1 MASGG
6 MRPPILGSFLNETP
20 TPSTTRV
27 NFIRKAIGSLRSS
40 HESEWG
46 DVPVGFQDG
55 GGWTLLAED
64 TFSDSGGTSMGP
76 KMSFLALAAVL
87 MMAGLMIVDQRDA
100 RAGEVTPAPGYKVLE
115 PIRHGNLTVF
125 PVVAAKSYP
134 TSEFLT
140 LDEGLRS
147 GEIVVTE
154 AGNVQGLIR
163 RHPAPGIRHDA
174 AQVNRLVLVNNSKR
188 PLLLLA
194 GEIVTGG
201 KQDRVIG
208 KDRIVPPES
217 DPVDLSV
224 FCVEPGRWVATSEH
238 FGASEA
244 MYGSAVGGPRANTRV
259 PMAMMA
265 QPSVRAKAMGDKNQA
280 EVWDEVRKQ
289 REAVSMEVAPA
300 ASIASREVA
309 NTSSYA
315 RLMENE
321 EVKKQVDAVA
331 RPIEQNYQSLI
342 RQLRDRN
349 AVGIVVAVNG
359 RIIWAD
365 VFASTDLLQKYWP
378 KLVRSYASEAVVTRT
393 KEVEVNVARAQAF
406 LADMEGRR
414 EMIESEPGIYRH
426 TEVSGDGFK
435 AFSLTSL
442 LPKTGFDVHVAKMAE

>member
-1 MASGG
+1 MN
-6 MRPPILGSFLNETP
+6 PKIFL
-20 TPSTTRV
+20 
-27 NFIRKAIGSLRSS
+27 SL
-40 HESEWG
+40 
-46 DVPVGFQDG
+46 
-55 GGWTLLAED
+55 T
-64 TFSDSGGTSMGP
+64 
-76 KMSFLALAAVL
+76 VL
-87 MMAGLMIVDQRDA
+87 VIVAGLVLVDQRA
-100 RAGEVTPAPGYKVLE
+100 AQAGEVTPSGYKVLE

-134 TSEFLT
+134 TAEFMT

-147 GEIVVTE
+147 GEVIVTE

-163 RHPAPGIRHDA
+163 RPTTPVTRHDG

-201 KQDRVIG
+201 RQDRVIG
-208 KDRIVPPES
+208 KDRIVPAES

-244 MYGSAVGGPRANTRV
+244 MYGKAVGGNVRSPAP

-265 QPSVRAKAMGDKNQA
+265 QPSVRAKAMADKDQA
-280 EVWDEVRKQ
+280 QVWAEVRKQ
-289 REAVSMEVAPA
+289 QAAQTETVEVSGAAPTVTTELA
-300 ASIASREVA
+300 Q
-309 NTSSYA
+309 TSSYA
-315 RLMENE
+315 KVMENE

-349 AVGIVVAVNG
+349 AVGVVVAVNG

-365 VFASTDLLQKYWP
+365 IFASTNLLEKYWP
-378 KLVRSYASEAVVTRT
+378 KLVRSYASEAIVTRA
-393 KEVEVNVARAQAF
+393 KDVEVKTSRAQAF
-406 LADMEGRR
+406 LEDMEGRK
-414 EMIESEPGIYRH
+414 ETIESEPGIYRH
-426 TEVSGDGFK
+426 TEVNGDGFK
-435 AFSLTSL
+435 AFALTSL

>member
-1 MASGG
+1 M
-6 MRPPILGSFLNETP
+6 N
-20 TPSTTRV
+20 
-27 NFIRKAIGSLRSS
+27 
-40 HESEWG
+40 
-46 DVPVGFQDG
+46 
-55 GGWTLLAED
+55 
-64 TFSDSGGTSMGP
+64 P
-76 KMSFLALAAVL
+76 KTFLAFAVL
-87 MMAGLMIVDQRDA
+87 MMVAGSVIMDQRDA
-100 RAGEVTPAPGYKVLE
+100 RAGEVTPASGYKVLD

-147 GEIVVTE
+147 GEVVVTE

-163 RHPAPGIRHDA
+163 RHPAPAIRNDG

-208 KDRIVPPES
+208 KDRIVPAES

-224 FCVEPGRWVATSEH
+224 FCVEPGRWVAASEH

-244 MYGSAVGGPRANTRV
+244 MYGTAVGGATPHPQP

-265 QPSVRAKAMGDKNQA
+265 QPSVRAKAMGDKNQG

-289 REAVSMEVAPA
+289 REAVTVEMAAAAPSVPTDVAH
-300 ASIASREVA
+300 
-309 NTSSYA
+309 TSSYA

-321 EVKKQVDAVA
+321 EVRKQVDAVA
-331 RPIEQNYQSLI
+331 KPIEQNYQSLI

-349 AVGIVVAVNG
+349 AVGVVVAVNG

-378 KLVRSYASEAVVTRT
+378 KLVRSYASEAVVTRA
-393 KEVEVNVARAQAF
+393 KEVEVSVSRAQDF
-406 LADMEGRR
+406 LGNMEGRR

>member
-1 MASGG
+1 M
-6 MRPPILGSFLNETP
+6 
-20 TPSTTRV
+20 STKT
-27 NFIRKAIGSLRSS
+27 
-40 HESEWG
+40 
-46 DVPVGFQDG
+46 
-55 GGWTLLAED
+55 
-64 TFSDSGGTSMGP
+64 
-76 KMSFLALAAVL
+76 FLALAVVVMVVGLVAVN
-87 MMAGLMIVDQRDA
+87 QRQA
-100 RAGEVTPAPGYKVLE
+100 QAGEVAPPPGYKVLE

-125 PVVAAKSYP
+125 PVVAGKSYP
-134 TSEFLT
+134 TGEFMT

-147 GEIVVTE
+147 GDVVVTE

-163 RHPAPGIRHDA
+163 RHSTPAVRSDG

-208 KDRIVPPES
+208 KDRIVPAES

-224 FCVEPGRWVATSEH
+224 FCVEPGRWIAASEH

-244 MYGSAVGGPRANTRV
+244 MYGAAVGGRSQNAPA

-265 QPSVRAKAMGDKNQA
+265 QPSVRAKAMADKDQN
-280 EVWDEVRKQ
+280 EVWAEVRKQ
-289 REAVSMEVAPA
+289 QQAVSVEVAAAAPA
-300 ASIASREVA
+300 VATEVGR
-309 NTSSYA
+309 TSSYA
-315 RLMENE
+315 RVMENE
-321 EVKKQVDAVA
+321 EVKKQVDSVA
-331 RPIEQNYQSLI
+331 KPIEQNYQSLI

-349 AVGIVVAVNG
+349 AVGVVVAVNG

-365 VFASTDLLQKYWP
+365 VFASTDLLEKYWP
-378 KLVRSYASEAVVTRT
+378 KLVRSYASEAVVTRA
-393 KEVEVNVARAQAF
+393 KEVEVGIGQAQSF
-406 LADMEGRR
+406 LGNMEGRR

-442 LPKTGFDVHVAKMAE
+442 LPKTGFEVHVAKMAE